1 MSYIAIQDLKRMK
14 AVREKLE
21 KERELVVMK
30 DGKPFALLVGIEP
43 DAVEESLAEIRRAMF
58 STAVMR
64 VRNRIKSAPP
74 TAESIQREIDRSRE
88 GHVLK

>member
-1 MSYIAIQDLKRMK
+1 MSYIAVQDLKRMK

-21 KERELVVMK
+21 TERELVVMK
-30 DGKPFALLVGIEP
+30 DGTPFALLVGIEP

-64 VRNRIKSAPP
+64 VRNRVKGAPP
-74 TAESIQREIDRSRE
+74 TGESIQREIDRSRE
-88 GHVLK
+88 GRGLK

>member
-1 MSYIAIQDLKRMK
+1 MSYVAIKDLKRMK
-14 AVREKLE
+14 VVREKLE

-30 DGKPFALLVGIEP
+30 DGMPFALLVGIEP

-64 VRNRIKSAPP
+64 AQNRVKGAPP
-74 TAESIQREIDRSRE
+74 TGETIQREIDKSRE
-88 GHVLK
+88 ERALK

>member
-30 DGKPFALLVGIEP
+30 DGLPFALLVGIEP

-64 VRNRIKSAPP
+64 ARNRVKGQPP
-74 TAESIQREIDRSRE
+74 TGESIQREIDRSRE
-88 GHVLK
+88 GRALR